1 MREFDELCEGLGII
15 KKVTRERYPREIRL
29 SEEFL
34 EALKKEYYDH
44 KLEEDNERPVRN
56 RPQKF
61 SKALRFQIE
70 HLENT
75 AAVELEAMKARYAS
89 EVDESNNERVPEVTV
104 DGEKKKLPQNDA
116 PENKEPTTQTLDKS
130 RRLVLKRNV
139 SSEIKEEVT
148 KKSSKL
154 DMEMSMERLR
164 DLKKMHPSHV
174 TKGEVEKA
182 QADRDKSVKKY
193 KETR

>member
-1 MREFDELCEGLGII
+1 MSEFDELCENMGIM
-15 KKVTRERYPREIRL
+15 KKITRERYPREIKL
-29 SEEFL
+29 SEAFL

-56 RPQKF
+56 RPEKF
-61 SKALRFQIE
+61 AKALRFQIT

-89 EVDESNNERVPEVTV
+89 EVEESNDERVPEVTV

-116 PENKEPTTQTLDKS
+116 PENKEPTTQTLDKG

-139 SSEIKEEVT
+139 SSKIQESSGNVYNVEGKGWFFKYHADKRGPFKSKSEAIKA
-148 KKSSKL
+148 
-154 DMEMSMERLR
+154 
-164 DLKKMHPSHV
+164 
-174 TKGEVEKA
+174 GE
-182 QADRDKSVKKY
+182 KY
-193 KETR
+193 NKETT